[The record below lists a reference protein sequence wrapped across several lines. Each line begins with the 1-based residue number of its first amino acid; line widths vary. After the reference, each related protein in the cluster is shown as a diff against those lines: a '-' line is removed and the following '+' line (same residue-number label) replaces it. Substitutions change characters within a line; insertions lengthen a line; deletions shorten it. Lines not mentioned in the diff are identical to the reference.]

1 MASFSIVLFY
11 VKNFIA
17 WEEIFMP
24 ERCDSGRAKE
34 GKELLV
40 SHEEIMVKSQAFSE
54 VVLGWRMVKA

>member
-1 MASFSIVLFY
+1 
-11 VKNFIA
+11 
-17 WEEIFMP
+17 MP

-54 VVLGWRMVKA
+54 VVLG